1 MQPGANRHQH
11 RLLAALAQ
19 SRSSADQIQTVGVSS
34 AWRGLCAG
42 RSHSGSCAARY
53 YHAARRK
60 QTSTQIIH
68 CTSSNAKRPKIQT
81 DRREQCPAWMM
92 RDAVTREA
100 APDTK
105 NHAARG
111 KQTST
116 QIIRCTSSREAAP
129 TQIQTVRREQCRVRL
144 CAGRSHS
151 ELPLEA
157 KNHATRRKQTSTQM
171 IAAQSS
177 IAKQR

>member
-1 MQPGANRHQH
+1 MRDAVTHRAAQTKKSCSPGKQTSTHITRAQ
-11 RLLAALAQ
+11 AQ

-129 TQIQTVRREQCRVRL
+129 TQIQTVRREQCRRQIMR
-144 CAGRSHS
+144 G
-151 ELPLEA
+151 
-157 KNHATRRKQTSTQM
+157 TQSLR
-171 IAAQSS
+171 IAARS
-177 IAKQR
+177 